1 MVVVAALYP
10 LAASH
15 RPSRP
20 SSTRSVLGRG
30 LRQRY
35 PAPVPGYGQFC
46 PMAKAAEILC
56 ERWSLV
62 VIRELTAGSRHF
74 NDLRR
79 GVPLMSP
86 TLLSR
91 RLKQLEAAGV
101 VVRAQDGRGVA
112 YELTAAGRELA
123 PLVELMARWGSK
135 WVRRRLG
142 ADDLDAGLLMW
153 DIRRTV
159 DASRFPGRRV
169 VVRFRFADAP
179 SGKREW
185 WLVSH
190 GGVIDLC
197 LEDPGFDVDVVVEAP
212 LRIMT
217 AIWMRDITFGEAA
230 RSYGVAVNG
239 DRVLRRVF
247 PEWLGASALAHP
259 PEKRG
264 VHRGAVVGT
273 KERRTARPR
282 TAHPSRA

>member
-1 MVVVAALYP
+1 
-10 LAASH
+10 
-15 RPSRP
+15 
-20 SSTRSVLGRG
+20 
-30 LRQRY
+30 
-35 PAPVPGYGQFC
+35 
-46 PMAKAAEILC
+46 MAKAAEILC

-91 RLKQLEAAGV
+91 RLRQLEAAGV
-101 VVRAQDGRGVA
+101 VVRVQDGRGIA
-112 YELTAAGRELA
+112 YELTGAGKELG
-123 PLVELMARWGSK
+123 PLVELMASWGSK
-135 WVRRRLG
+135 WVRRRLS

-159 DASRFPGRRV
+159 DASRFPGRRT

-185 WLVSH
+185 WLVSRD
-190 GGVIDLC
+190 GVIDLC

-217 AIWMRDITFGEAA
+217 AIWMRDITFREAVRSFGLTVRGERALCRA
-230 RSYGVAVNG
+230 
-239 DRVLRRVF
+239 F
-247 PEWLGASALAHP
+247 PEWLGASALARP
-259 PEKRG
+259 PETGR
-264 VHRGAVVGT
+264 RRRAAAV
-273 KERRTARPR
+273 
-282 TAHPSRA
+282 